1 MPFIPQVIRSAPWS
15 VSKADS
21 LNRCL
26 SLFKRKYI
34 DKDREE
40 TKHASSKVGTATH
53 YVLEVALAN
62 PGSDLHKL
70 AEESVEK
77 FTLVSDE
84 TRELNNKLADVSNF
98 VTRIRKF
105 KEERGV
111 TYEQLEE
118 KMAIDTAYNSVA
130 FFDSRA
136 LLRGV
141 IDQIMITRDKI
152 AVIIDHK
159 TGRKKPIEQHS
170 VQFYAYML
178 MAAAKYDI
186 VGAQC
191 AINYVGSPSVDWFPK
206 RNGDPGVWTRNDIAS
221 LRPWLETFLN
231 QNGRSLDVL
240 QPLAKE
246 EEAPTNP
253 NILCGWCGYLNK
265 CEAGQQYVENR
276 RKNKETKGNL

>member
-1 MPFIPQVIRSAPWS
+1 MPFIPQVLRNAPWS

-26 SLFKRKYI
+26 ALYKYKYI

-40 TKHASSKVGTATH
+40 TKHAASKVGTATH
-53 YVLEVALAN
+53 YVLEVALAV
-62 PGSDLHKL
+62 PGSDLEKL
-70 AEESVEK
+70 AETSVEK
-77 FTLVSDE
+77 FALVSE
-84 TRELNNKLADVSNF
+84 EARELNDKLADVSNF
-98 VTRIRKF
+98 VSRIRKF
-105 KEERGV
+105 KEIHGV
-111 TYEQLEE
+111 TYEQLEQ
-118 KMAIDTAYNSVA
+118 KLAIDAEYNEVP
-130 FFDSRA
+130 FFDPRA

-178 MAAAKYDI
+178 MALAKYDI
-186 VGAQC
+186 AGVQC

-206 RNGDPGVWTRNDIAS
+206 RNGDPGVWTRNDILS
-221 LRPWLETFLN
+221 LRPWLETYLN
-231 QNGRSLDVL
+231 QNGRSLDIL
-240 QPLAKE
+240 QPLAKGE
-246 EEAPTNP
+246 AAPTNP

-265 CEAGQQYVENR
+265 CEGGQQYVENR
-276 RKNKETKGNL
+276 RKNKEAKGSL